1 MSIAWTQVND
11 MSIFQ
16 ENANMTGHW
25 RPDQPFDSLPLL
37 PPRGDMETRLILKQ
51 CIEARA
57 AVAELKQAAEL
68 IPNQG
73 VLINTLPLLEAQASS
88 EIENIVT
95 TADRLFQFQ
104 ESESG
109 ADAPT
114 KEALRHSQALLEGY
128 RTLAEHPMNT
138 RTAEEVCSKIKG
150 TAMTVRKVPGTTL
163 ANERTREVIYTPPT
177 GEQHL
182 RDLLANWE
190 RFLHEQVELDPLIR
204 LAIAHYQFEAIH
216 PFTDGNGRTGRVL
229 NSLFMIQTGLLT
241 LPILYLSRHIIQW
254 KADYYRLLLG
264 VTRDEAWEP
273 WVVFILK
280 GIAETARWTTGK
292 IAAIRQL
299 QEGCIGHV
307 RQQLP
312 KIYSRELV
320 DAVFEFP
327 YCRIRNLVDRGIA
340 KRQTASAYLKELVR
354 IGVLEEKQA
363 GKERLFINPRLLHL
377 LTRETSQT
385 DPYRT

>member
-1 MSIAWTQVND
+1 MSIP
-11 MSIFQ
+11 Q
-16 ENANMTGHW
+16 ENVNMTGRW

-37 PPRGDMETRLILKQ
+37 PPRGDMETKLILKQ

-57 AVAELKQAAEL
+57 AVAELKQAAAL

-95 TADRLFQFQ
+95 TADRLFQFR

-109 ADAPT
+109 ADAAT
-114 KEALRHSQALLEGY
+114 KEALRHSQALLEGF

-150 TAMTVRKVPGTTL
+150 TAMTVRRVPGTTL
-163 ANERTREVIYTPPT
+163 ANERTQEIIYTPPV
-177 GEQHL
+177 GEHHL

-204 LAIAHYQFEAIH
+204 LAVAHYQFEAIH

-229 NSLFMIQTGLLT
+229 NSLFMIQSGLLT

-273 WVVFILK
+273 WIVFILR

-299 QEGCIGHV
+299 QEGCIAHV

-327 YCRIRNLVDRGIA
+327 YCRISNLVDRGIA

-363 GKERLFINPRLLHL
+363 GKERLFINPRLLLL
-377 LTRETSQT
+377 LTRETNQSA
-385 DPYRT
+385 PYTS